1 MAKNQKLHSENK
13 TTGAAMPL
21 FLLTFKSKTM
31 KNEFKHSLIYFAIGC
46 AFILGF
52 VLGVISKVQVTCL

>member
-1 MAKNQKLHSENK
+1 LVIKLFVYCAK
-13 TTGAAMPL
+13 
-21 FLLTFKSKTM
+21 LLTFKSKTM
-31 KNEFKHSLIYFAIGC
+31 KNELKHSLIYFAIGC